1 MSEILKADFS
11 NAKVGDRVKC
21 LCKGCGTID
30 GISND
35 SRFQIIVVFDYGYTD
50 TFDFDGYMC
59 FGSTN
64 TLFYY
69 FEGQFPTIEA
79 CTRPLPKIEVDEK
92 VLVWICEEDDSIK
105 GSIKQ
110 HFASFHKDGTMN
122 VWANDSTSWAGN
134 GYKFGGIK
142 YWKLADNP
150 EINSGNL
157 DEIEGEK

>member
-11 NAKVGDRVKC
+11 NARVSDRVKC
-21 LCKGCGTID
+21 LVNGEGNISSID
-30 GISND
+30 GEQDYPILVAFSDTKAECYDTDGCAPYSRND
-35 SRFQIIVVFDYGYTD
+35 
-50 TFDFDGYMC
+50 
-59 FGSTN
+59 
-64 TLFYY
+64 TLFYH

-105 GSIKQ
+105 GPIKQ
-110 HFASFHKDGTMN
+110 HFASFHKDRTMC

-142 YWKLADNP
+142 YWKLASDP
-150 EINSGNL
+150 TINSDNL
-157 DEIEGEK
+157 DEIEK